1 MPGFWNER
9 LGWLLLLAGL
19 CTAVGLDPWSLSERD
34 PAALPG
40 SVRMAARHAQA
51 VVLAMGF
58 FMLVRRRSNA
68 VEQYRAH
75 HSGREVRRRYPYL
88 IPTLRGYVYIYLVL
102 GSVLVLSGAYGLLR
116 LLWRC

>member
-1 MPGFWNER
+1 MAAERSATLDPAAGGGQLGELAVAGPGVWNER

-40 SVRMAARHAQA
+40 SVRMAVRHAQA

-58 FMLVRRRSNA
+58 LQIA
-68 VEQYRAH
+68 VALLLREDTLPERLRHRA
-75 HSGREVRRRYPYL
+75 S
-88 IPTLRGYVYIYLVL
+88 LVL
-102 GSVLVLSGAYGLLR
+102 LVGTL
-116 LLWRC
+116 